1 MILVPT
7 NSNSIHSHEF
17 IKYNVYDLVE
27 GNGGGV
33 PSNRKQVEYK
43 NMLHFFR
50 LCQASTLERVE
61 ALREVVAQQ
70 VLNIDYVEEA
80 GKKKNNQR
88 DRKAPSSQN
97 VIKKKHA
104 TMCNNFFKTCCAYSV
119 PPGGVS
125 AQSSSGSTAFLGRN
139 GRERASQGTWPGP
152 MEAAQHL
159 DGMQYGFRYFSSKIH

>member
-33 PSNRKQVEYK
+33 PSNKKPVEYK

-70 VLNIDYVEEA
+70 VPNIDYVEEA
-80 GKKKNNQR
+80 GKKIIRETEKR
-88 DRKAPSSQN
+88 LARK
-97 VIKKKHA
+97 
-104 TMCNNFFKTCCAYSV
+104 M
-119 PPGGVS
+119 
-125 AQSSSGSTAFLGRN
+125 
-139 GRERASQGTWPGP
+139 
-152 MEAAQHL
+152 
-159 DGMQYGFRYFSSKIH
+159 

>member
-33 PSNRKQVEYK
+33 PSNRKQVEYI

-80 GKKKNNQR
+80 GEKNNQR

-97 VIKKKHA
+97 VIKK
-104 TMCNNFFKTCCAYSV
+104 TCNHV
-119 PPGGVS
+119 
-125 AQSSSGSTAFLGRN
+125 
-139 GRERASQGTWPGP
+139 
-152 MEAAQHL
+152 
-159 DGMQYGFRYFSSKIH
+159 